1 MAGEDTTI
9 RIGREEKAALER
21 AREVWER
28 KAGRRVGAGEFVQIL
43 AQRYLSESERT
54 APEGAEPVAPVGAQ
68 GIRPAQ
74 ALEVAQ
80 GPQVSLVQCAR
91 CGGQIGWRLDLGTQ
105 GFCPH
110 CGALLQLAG

>member
-9 RIGREEKAALER
+9 RISREEKAALER
-21 AREVWER
+21 ARDVWER
-28 KAGRRVGAGEFVQIL
+28 KAGRRVGAGEFVRIL
-43 AQRYLSESERT
+43 AERYLAEAERET
-54 APEGAEPVAPVGAQ
+54 SEGAEPVAPVGAQ

-80 GPQVSLVQCAR
+80 GPQASLVRCAR
-91 CGGQIGWRLDLGTQ
+91 CGGQIGWRLDLGSQ